1 MGCGNLCEN
10 RPMFT
15 GIITGVGRI
24 VAAHRLGSSL
34 DHGKR
39 LEIEAPS
46 GYLDDVGLGD
56 SIALNGACMTV
67 TTLAPADNRF
77 SIEIS
82 AESLARTS
90 GLTEPGPINLEKAL
104 RAQDRL
110 GGHIVA
116 GHVDGVGT
124 VTHFAQVGESWE
136 LRILAPGELA
146 IYLAYKGSITV
157 NGVSLTVNRVTDL
170 DGATP
175 GCEISINLIA
185 HTVQN
190 TALGHLRPSSQVNLE
205 IDLIARYVE
214 RMLQNGKKP

>member
-1 MGCGNLCEN
+1 MHRANLCEN
-10 RPMFT
+10 TPMFT

-24 VAAHRLGSSL
+24 VAVHRLGSSL
-34 DHGKR
+34 DHGRR
-39 LEIEAPS
+39 LDIEAPAA
-46 GYLDDVGLGD
+46 YLDDVGLGD

-67 TTLAPADNRF
+67 TALDPDNRQF

-82 AESLARTS
+82 AESLDKTS
-90 GLTEPGPINLEKAL
+90 GLAEPGPINLEKAL
-104 RAQDRL
+104 RAHDRL

-136 LRILAPGELA
+136 LRILAPRELA
-146 IYLAYKGSITV
+146 KYLAYKGSITV

-170 DGATP
+170 EGDTA
-175 GCEISINLIA
+175 GCEISINLIT

-190 TALGHLRPSSQVNLE
+190 TALGHLRVHSQVNLE

-214 RMLQNGKKP
+214 RMLHNGKNT